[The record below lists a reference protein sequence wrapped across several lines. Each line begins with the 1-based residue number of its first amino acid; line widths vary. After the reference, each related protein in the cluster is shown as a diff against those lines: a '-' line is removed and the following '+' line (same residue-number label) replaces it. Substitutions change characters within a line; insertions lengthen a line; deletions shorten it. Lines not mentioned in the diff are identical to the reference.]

1 MAGRPRLPDA
11 VAKATGA
18 AAKNPQRFTD
28 RKPPK
33 SKPLGPPPV
42 DLDEAAVTAWLTFAE
57 EIPWLEHADRT
68 TLELASRLA
77 AVMRTDFGSMTGAQ
91 IGHLRACLTEMGATP
106 AARSKIKAA
115 PDDDDKDPL
124 AEFLN

>member
-1 MAGRPRLPDA
+1 MAGRPRLPEK

-33 SKPLGPPPV
+33 SKPLGSPPV
-42 DLDEAAVTAWLTFAE
+42 DLDQDAVTAWLTFADE
-57 EIPWLEHADRT
+57 LPWLEYADRT
-68 TLELASRLA
+68 TLELASRLTA
-77 AVMRTDFGSMTGAQ
+77 IMRTDFASMTGAQ

-106 AARSKIKAA
+106 AARSKIKA
-115 PDDDDKDPL
+115 PDDKDDSDPL